1 MAPGNQYSKLKVDRD
16 GDLKKGGEKMGTKAY
31 FMINVAER
39 FCPNGY
45 QDVLRDLETI
55 PEVKSIEQIDGICDL
70 MVKVEAPIRMGLV
83 ADQIM
88 PKRWVKSLRVFEV
101 EPTELGETIKL
112 TEPEFLKAGSGE
124 RR

>member
-1 MAPGNQYSKLKVDRD
+1 
-16 GDLKKGGEKMGTKAY
+16 MGTKAY